1 MNLRADL
8 KAMDFERLLL
18 VPVFSFL
25 LACSGMGVYSHA
37 ISLSSDDPGKILY
50 ICHDLLLFC
59 FYLLIIVL
67 FFLRSASKAN
77 SPRILPRVLAYAGTF
92 VPFLLIFMRGP
103 EVKTGSTLLSISLM
117 AGGMMFS
124 LYSLKSLGRSF
135 GITPQARTLVQEG
148 PYRFIRH
155 PLYVAEIVGF
165 TGSIL
170 AKFSAATLCI
180 LLIFIAIQSYRA
192 VQEEMLLAKAIPD
205 YSAYQAK
212 TKRFIPGLW

>member
-1 MNLRADL
+1 MNLRANL

-25 LACSGMGVYSHA
+25 LACSAMGAYSHA
-37 ISLSSDDPGKILY
+37 IRYSPGDPGKILY
-50 ICHDLLLFC
+50 ICHSVLLFC

-77 SPRILPRVLAYAGTF
+77 SQRIIPRVLAYAGTF
-92 VPFLLIFMRGP
+92 VPFLLIFMRSPG
-103 EVKTGSTLLSISLM
+103 VKTGSTLLSISIM
-117 AGGMMFS
+117 TGGMMFS

-148 PYRFIRH
+148 PYRFLRH
-155 PLYVAEIVGF
+155 PLYVGEIVAF

-170 AKFSAATLCI
+170 SEFSVPTLCI

-192 VQEEMLLAKAIPD
+192 VQEEMLLAKAIPG